1 MKRQYFFFSLILFF
15 LIISL
20 LYPISYVIFHSFFHN
35 GKFTFDILK
44 IVIGNYVLRKSIL
57 NSFLLGMTVVLTTSI
72 IGIPLAFVFDR
83 FKFKGKTIL
92 KILFLLPMIS
102 SPFVGGIGIK
112 QVLSRFGSLNILL
125 IKLGII
131 KNPIS
136 FIGSGFLGI
145 VILQTLHLYP
155 IMFLNILSSLN
166 NFDTSTEEASYNL
179 GAKWYHT
186 FFKITFP
193 LILPG
198 YFSASSIIFIWSITD
213 LGTPLI
219 FEYNQLISVRIFNA
233 IKDINTNPTGY
244 ALVFIILFITLLI
257 FILTKKFIEKKFY
270 TIGKTPISF
279 TEKKLTGIKLFL
291 LYLILL
297 SILFLSLIPHITL
310 FLYSFSKKWFFS
322 ILPTEYTTKY
332 YKTVFTHKLT
342 KIGISNS
349 LLYSFLSTMID
360 IFVGF
365 YIGYI
370 LVRWK
375 IKGKSMLDI
384 LSMMPLLIPG
394 IVIAF
399 GYVTTFSNTI
409 LDPMRNPI
417 FLIILSYS
425 LRRIPYIVR
434 TTYSSLL
441 QLDQSLE
448 EASYSL
454 GADISTTFKKI
465 VFPFVSP
472 GIFAGGILV
481 FAFSLLEVSCSLIL
495 AIREKFYP
503 ISKVIYILAGRVT
516 DGPNTACALGII
528 AMFIVGISLFVSIKI
543 FSKKIGEFFRIG

>member
-1 MKRQYFFFSLILFF
+1 MKKNYFYFALILIF
-15 LIISL
+15 LIFSFV
-20 LYPISYVIFHSFFHN
+20 YPIFQIIFQCFYHN
-35 GKFTFDILK
+35 GRFTFDILK
-44 IVIGNYVLRKSIL
+44 IAIDNYVIRKSIL
-57 NSFLLGMTVVLTTSI
+57 NSFLLGIIVVLTTSI

-83 FKFKGKTIL
+83 FKFKGKPIL

-155 IMFLNILSSLN
+155 IMFLNISSYLN
-166 NFDTSTEEASYNL
+166 NFDISTEEASYNL
-179 GAKWYHT
+179 GAKWYQT

-219 FEYNQLISVRIFNA
+219 FEYDKLISVRIFNA

-244 ALVFIILFITLLI
+244 ALVFFIIFITLLLFI
-257 FILTKKFIEKKFY
+257 FTKRYIEKKPY
-270 TIGKTPISF
+270 TTGKTAVSF
-279 TEKKLTGIKLFL
+279 TEKKLKGFKLFL
-291 LYLILL
+291 LYLVLL
-297 SILFLSLIPHITL
+297 SILFISLIPHITL
-310 FLYSFSKKWFFS
+310 FLYSISKKWFFS
-322 ILPTEYTTKY
+322 VLPAEYTNEY
-332 YKTVFTHKLT
+332 YKIVFTHRLT
-342 KIGISNS
+342 KTGILNS
-349 LLYSFLSTMID
+349 LIYSSLSTLID
-360 IFVGF
+360 IFLGF

-375 IKGKSMLDI
+375 IKGKAVIDI
-384 LSMMPLLIPG
+384 LSMLPLLIPG

-399 GYVTTFSNTI
+399 GYVSTFSNTI
-409 LDPMRNPI
+409 FDPMKNPV

-425 LRRIPYIVR
+425 LRRLPYIVR
-434 TTYSSLL
+434 TTHSSLL
-441 QLDQSLE
+441 QMDKSLE
-448 EASYSL
+448 EVSYSL
-454 GADISTTFKKI
+454 GADTSTTFKKI

-472 GIFAGGILV
+472 GIFSGGILA
-481 FAFSLLEVSCSLIL
+481 FAFSLMEVSCSLIL

-516 DGPNTACALGII
+516 DGPNTACALGTIG
-528 AMFIVGISLFVSIKI
+528 MFITGISLFISIKI
-543 FSKKIGEFFRIG
+543 FSKKIGDFFRIG